1 MTKKTNPPP
10 LSLSADDLMH
20 ELLQA
25 HRELVPQEKGEAIPP
40 SYFVVAKLVS
50 NLDTRAWEKICAES
64 LPEGWYTLELNEMS
78 AFVHMANL
86 TTGKRLGST
95 GLEGQVLMASP
106 FLLQAEKEIIRA
118 RRGSSPLALCR
129 LAFAD
134 RAIFPI
140 ERALPIIYEAMAEHG
155 DICDTLGVLD
165 AQNYALLLP
174 GAKPFKAQSLVEDI
188 LDACAEKHIRLHAG
202 IAHISPDAKNV
213 QILLENAAEAVHEA
227 LQTNT
232 SLRMYKKPATSLDET
247 RTLVLSHEK
256 RFLFGGG
263 HEV

>member
-1 MTKKTNPPP
+1 MTKKIKPSSPP
-10 LSLSADDLMH
+10 LSAEDLMH

-25 HRELVPQEKGEAIPP
+25 HRELVPQEKGETIPP

-50 NLDTRAWEKICAES
+50 NLDTRAWEKICAEC

-86 TTGKRLGST
+86 TTGKRLGSSN
-95 GLEGQVLMASP
+95 LEGQVLMASP

-118 RRGSSPLALCR
+118 KRGTAPLALVR
-129 LAFAD
+129 LAFSEGCA
-134 RAIFPI
+134 FPL
-140 ERALPIIYEAMAEHG
+140 ERALPILYEAMIEHG

-165 AQNYALLLP
+165 TQNYALLLP

-188 LDACAEKHIRLHAG
+188 LDACAEKQLFLHAG
-202 IAHISPDAKNV
+202 IAHVCPDAKNV
-213 QILLENAAEAVHEA
+213 QILLENAAEAVHTA
-227 LQTNT
+227 QRDNT
-232 SLRMYKKPATSLDET
+232 PLRMYKKPAKSLDET